1 VPSPKQP
8 PSRDDF
14 VRTIEVTTDAFYFD
28 RIFDNETAPVNETAQ
43 IYRGNARHLA
53 ELANVMS
60 RGATRQFFHVPPGFE
75 PAGPAVRATMVM
87 TLERTQDLDEHL
99 ILVSGRITAEGPR
112 GRVYRSMADEEWFG
126 DDPDEA
132 PRAVELTCE
141 LIGEAGNLDYLADAD
156 GNLTIPGVDP
166 TEPDTAIVDLQ
177 DLSQMRSGIRGVL
190 TVAAGEVSTLTDD
203 GAAPTFSPSDV
214 GLYLRINFAGNANN
228 IGRVL
233 RIIDYEQSTVAD
245 PMSTNMFPRTVTL
258 EDGAVPQ
265 LIGAAQLDDG
275 GLFTVLT
282 TEARSETAD
291 DVPLL
296 PAVPAVGDAFYFGA
310 SERFDFLDVVVTTA
324 LAGTLELTWEYW
336 DGATWQ
342 TMPDLIDDTNS
353 FQKVG
358 RRSVS
363 WSTPGAWA
371 SVVVNGLDFFWLR
384 SRVSSFTS
392 QAQQPLAG
400 RCIVGIADPLLP
412 DPLDPQGNGQVS
424 WTILDATDLGL
435 SITEMTA
442 PAGGRDDDL
451 GLKIA
456 ERGVVRRVGESDEAL
471 RIRASRFANVVSPT
485 LLEREVNQ
493 ILQPFGLAGQIV
505 DPGDGF
511 LGLFWDTP
519 ISFAPDL
526 VGAWDLYGPGDLFP
540 TDLTM
545 LPLSDLEAKWNFF
558 VCVPPPT
565 LGEFGTA
572 WDEGPPSVYVDTYA
586 EFLGQAWDY
595 AFLDGYPWLSAALYK
610 SVYERVKAAKGGGIR
625 FTLIQCDVPTC
636 P

>member
-43 IYRGNARHLA
+43 IYKGNARHLS
-53 ELANVMS
+53 ELAKVMS

-75 PAGPAVRATMVM
+75 PCGPAVRATMTI
-87 TLERTQDLDEHL
+87 TLDRTQDLDEHL
-99 ILVSGRITAEGPR
+99 FLVAGRITTEGPR
-112 GRVYRSMADEEWFG
+112 GRVYRSTEDEEWFA

-132 PRAVELTCE
+132 SRDVELTCE
-141 LIGEAGNLDYLADAD
+141 LIGEAGNLDYLADAN
-156 GNLTIPGVDP
+156 GYLTIPGVDP
-166 TEPDTAIVDLQ
+166 ATPDTGIVDLQ
-177 DLSQMRSGIRGVL
+177 DLSQDRSGIGGVL
-190 TVAAGEVSTLTDD
+190 TVAAGEVSKLTDD
-203 GAAPTFSPSDV
+203 GSAPTFSPSDV
-214 GLYLRINFAGNANN
+214 GLYLRINFAGNAAN

-233 RIIDYEQSTVAD
+233 RIIDYEQSTTVD
-245 PMSTNMFPRTVTL
+245 PMSMNSFPRTVTL
-258 EDGAVPQ
+258 EDGAVPK
-265 LIGAAQLDDG
+265 LISAAQLDDG

-282 TEARSETAD
+282 TQARSEAAN
-291 DVPLL
+291 DVQLL
-296 PAVPAVGDAFYFGA
+296 PAAPAVGDAFYFGA
-310 SERFDFLDVVVTTA
+310 DEPFDFLDLVITTA
-324 LAGTLELTWEYW
+324 LAGTLDLTWEYW
-336 DGATWQ
+336 DGGAWQ
-342 TMPDLIDDTNS
+342 TMPDLLDDTNS
-353 FQKVG
+353 YRKLG
-358 RRSVS
+358 RRRVS

-371 SVVVNGLDFFWLR
+371 SVVVNAIDKFWLR
-384 SRVSSFTS
+384 ARVSSFTS

-400 RCIVGIADPLLP
+400 RCIVGIADPLLA
-412 DPLDPQGNGQVS
+412 DPLDPQGNGQVK

-435 SITEMTA
+435 EITQMTA

-456 ERGVVRRVGESDEAL
+456 ERGVTRRIGESDDAL

-485 LLEREVNQ
+485 LLEREINQ
-493 ILQPFGLAGQIV
+493 ILEPFGLAGQII

-511 LGLFWDTP
+511 VGLFWDTP
-519 ISFAPDL
+519 TLFSPAI

-545 LPLSDLEAKWNFF
+545 LPLSAIESKWNFF

-565 LGEFGTA
+565 LGEFGTS
-572 WDEGPPSVYVDTYA
+572 WDDGPPSVYVDLYA
-586 EFLGQAWDY
+586 EYLGEAWDY
-595 AFLDGYPWLSAALYK
+595 AFLDGYPWLSAVLYK
-610 SVYERVKAAKGGGIR
+610 SVYDRVKAAKGGGIA